1 MDEAVFQSTVE
12 TAATGDRRALTALY
26 AEYNRLLV
34 RFLRVQAPGFGED
47 LAHETWLSVTP
58 SLPGFRGGERQF
70 RMMLLSEARRQ
81 AAEFKKSSG
90 GGRVRPVP
98 PRTFA
103 VLHPTAVGDEPVADA
118 AVAELLDGLRPL
130 HAEILLLR
138 VVGGLS
144 AEETGALL
152 GKSPGMIRVTQ
163 HRALRLLARR
173 LGNDRVGAGRAS
185 NGNRVGSD
193 RPTGPP
199 PPSEREAPPAR

>member
-1 MDEAVFQSTVE
+1 MDEADFQATLE
-12 TAATGDRRALTALY
+12 DAARGDRRALTSLY
-26 AEYNRLLV
+26 AAYNRLLV
-34 RFLRVQAPGFGED
+34 RYLRVHAPGYGED

-58 SLPGFRGGERQF
+58 ALRNFRGGEREF
-70 RMMLLSEARRQ
+70 RMMILSEARRQ
-81 AAEFKKSSG
+81 AAEFKKTSG

-98 PRTFA
+98 PRTFT
-103 VLHPTAVGDEPVADA
+103 VMRPTTVGDEPVTDA

-173 LGNDRVGAGRAS
+173 LGKDRVGKDPVAQ
-185 NGNRVGSD
+185 
-193 RPTGPP
+193 
-199 PPSEREAPPAR
+199 